1 MLKLK
6 IWFIVFSITFTV
18 RGNYNVHFYLTASNN
33 EDFMVQ
39 AVQESVQILFTIIAV
54 YRSDLG
60 LLPKWRNNR
69 SNFEPAGS
77 FGC

>member
-1 MLKLK
+1 
-6 IWFIVFSITFTV
+6 
-18 RGNYNVHFYLTASNN
+18 
-33 EDFMVQ
+33 MVQ

-69 SNFEPAGS
+69 SIFEPTGS
-77 FGC
+77 FAWLKSKFTQKSFILLLTNISLHLWGKYYE

>member
-1 MLKLK
+1 
-6 IWFIVFSITFTV
+6 
-18 RGNYNVHFYLTASNN
+18 
-33 EDFMVQ
+33 MVP

-77 FGC
+77 LGFWSKFT